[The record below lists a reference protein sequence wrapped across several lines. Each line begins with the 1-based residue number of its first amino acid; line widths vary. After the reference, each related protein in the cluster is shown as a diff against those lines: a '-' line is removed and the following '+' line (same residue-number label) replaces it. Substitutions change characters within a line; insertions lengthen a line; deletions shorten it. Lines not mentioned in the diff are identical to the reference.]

1 LSRGF
6 GILEISQDCSSG
18 WMNRLT
24 KASIVLAGLPV
35 SWYNSTINVLSSGVN
50 CCPTM
55 VADSRVKRSLTT
67 LMHTRILVHVVFLTK
82 SIPKGLQ
89 YTQAL

>member
-1 LSRGF
+1 MNGELAFSRAKMPGVYLCCVCGLSRGF

-35 SWYNSTINVLSSGVN
+35 SWYNSTINVLS
-50 CCPTM
+50 P
-55 VADSRVKRSLTT
+55 RV
-67 LMHTRILVHVVFLTK
+67 
-82 SIPKGLQ
+82 
-89 YTQAL
+89 

>member
-35 SWYNSTINVLSSGVN
+35 LWYNSTINVLSSGVN

-55 VADSRVKRSLTT
+55 VAE
-67 LMHTRILVHVVFLTK
+67 
-82 SIPKGLQ
+82 
-89 YTQAL
+89 